1 MMDLERVN
9 AYMARVSASEKQTF
23 RPVSDK
29 LKVGLDLGTAY
40 IVLVVLDE
48 ENNPVACEKQA
59 ASVLRGTHT
68 TDVCKIHPF
77 SRRQK
82 GGSACTDKALP
93 IFDSLAAGKLQF
105 PLHRMYPADP
115 SPHVQVQLHAAGQLL
130 QAAIRKQTRPIQR
143 PFYVICGQHRIGGR
157 KSLIAQYMD
166 FSLGIARTNSARC
179 MITRISKSN
188 DCVVYYRAP
197 PFCRKIAEFFPLFL
211 F

>member
-1 MMDLERVN
+1 MRCAVCKGTGNPILVGQFHNLDSHHR
-9 AYMARVSASEKQTF
+9 SANHQY
-23 RPVSDK
+23 
-29 LKVGLDLGTAY
+29 GTEPLCFQR
-40 IVLVVLDE
+40 IL
-48 ENNPVACEKQA
+48 QA

-188 DCVVYYRAP
+188 DCVVYHRAP